1 MPNAGSGSG
10 GVCCGTR
17 GRRGDNRAMSVEDV
31 RESHQHLLKELNE
44 ERVAALSRIARTLEA
59 LIAELRDRRER
70 LAALEGAHRAAEA
83 ARYRDLHA
91 RAVKYRWYLEVQRE
105 ALGLRPHPS
114 LDEFY
119 RVPAPVE

>member
-1 MPNAGSGSG
+1 
-10 GVCCGTR
+10 
-17 GRRGDNRAMSVEDV
+17 MSVEDV
-31 RESHQHLLKELNE
+31 RQSHQHLLEQLNE

-59 LIAELRDRRER
+59 LISELRDRRAR
-70 LAALEGAHRAAEA
+70 LGSLQGAQRAAEV